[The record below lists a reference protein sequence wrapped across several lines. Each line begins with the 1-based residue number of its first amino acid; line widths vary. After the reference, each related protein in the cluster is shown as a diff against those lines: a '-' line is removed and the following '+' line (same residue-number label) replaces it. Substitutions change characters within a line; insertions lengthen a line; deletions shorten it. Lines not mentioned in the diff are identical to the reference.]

1 MRTPA
6 RPFTLTPSNQASA
19 IRKTSGERGEKRS
32 CVRSTLEKVA
42 RLGQDRLRTSPAQL
56 ISCVHLAEDAA
67 LPNIYDNMDKHLID
81 ALRDRLRSE
90 IEAALSQQTT
100 VNRLFTIRW
109 RLTA

>member
-1 MRTPA
+1 
-6 RPFTLTPSNQASA
+6 
-19 IRKTSGERGEKRS
+19 
-32 CVRSTLEKVA
+32 
-42 RLGQDRLRTSPAQL
+42 
-56 ISCVHLAEDAA
+56 VHLAEDAA

-100 VNRLFTIRW
+100 VNRLFTICW